1 MTTEPGAMD
10 SRRRR
15 AARERHRL
23 DVLYE
28 VTRRLATVDETDAML
43 SLIINEAARL
53 LDVEASGLRLVERG
67 ELVVRA
73 CTDSAVDLMSRT
85 RLKIGESLSGL
96 VLARG
101 EPLIVADLVEDTRYD
116 PAHRQAAA
124 ALGFHGYLAVPLR
137 TDTAVIGVLNLYSK
151 ERRHFSEDDVQLA
164 SALADQASLAIIK
177 DRLLRKAQDRAAHL
191 QALVRLSQT
200 VSSSLDTDQV
210 LAAIARAAAD
220 LMAVPA
226 VVVWVADEAQRTL
239 TARAF
244 SDDALAAD
252 HPMTDMSFGDG
263 VMGWA
268 ATHRRVLDVPDL
280 FADGRVRALDWV
292 RRHGLRSGTFLPI
305 VFHETVLG
313 VLALLTTEPQPRDAD
328 ARDLL
333 DGFVAQAAVAIRN
346 ARLYEQVRA
355 AHERQ
360 ERRAR
365 DLDLLTQMAEVLQAC
380 MTEDEAYA
388 LIAKVA
394 GQLFAEDQGAI
405 FVTSA
410 SRNLVEARSSWGG
423 FPTAERGLFKPDD
436 CWALRR
442 GRLHGAGDTATSVPC
457 EHLPRPVPAG
467 SLCVPLAAQGELLGV
482 LYLGRQAAAA
492 DGGQSMD
499 AERRQLA
506 QTVAEQLGLAM
517 GNLKLREM
525 LRNQSIRDP
534 LTGLFNR
541 RYMEETLERELRRAE
556 RSKHALCVAMLDLDH
571 FKEFNDTFGHEAGD
585 VLLSE
590 LGRLLRAVVR
600 GGDVACRYGGEEFVL
615 IMPELAADAAEGRLD
630 AIRQAVK
637 RLYIT
642 HRGRSIPAVAVSGG
656 IATFPEHGAAADE
669 LLRVADAALYRAKG
683 DGRDRFVMGSS

>member
-1 MTTEPGAMD
+1 MTTATGAMD

-53 LDVEASGLRLVERG
+53 LDVEASGLRLVEG
-67 ELVVRA
+67 DELVVRA
-73 CTDSAVDLMSRT
+73 CTESAADLMSRT

-124 ALGFHGYLAVPLR
+124 AQGFHGFLAVPLR

-151 ERRHFSEDDVQLA
+151 ERRHFSKDDVQLA

-177 DRLLRKAQDRAAHL
+177 DRLLRKAEDRAAHL

-244 SDDALAAD
+244 SDDGLAAD
-252 HPMTDMSFGDG
+252 HPMTEMSFGDG
-263 VMGWA
+263 VVGWA

-280 FADGRVRALDWV
+280 VADGRMRTLDWV
-292 RRHGLRSGTFLPI
+292 RRHELRSGTFLPI

-313 VLALLTTEPQPRDAD
+313 VLALLAAEPQPRDAD

-355 AHERQ
+355 AHQRQ

-467 SLCVPLAAQGELLGV
+467 SLCVPLAAQGELLGI
-482 LYLGRQAAAA
+482 LYLGRQAEAEGAA
-492 DGGQSMD
+492 SMD

-556 RSKHALCVAMLDLDH
+556 RGKRPLCVAMLDIDH

-590 LGRLLRAVVR
+590 LGRLLRATIR
-600 GGDVACRYGGEEFVL
+600 SGDVACRYGGEEFFL
-615 IMPELAADAAEGRLD
+615 IMPELGTGDAERRLD
-630 AIRQAVK
+630 EIRQAVK

-642 HRGRSIPAVAVSGG
+642 YRGQSIPGVTVSAG
-656 IATFPEHGAAADE
+656 IATFPEHGNAGDE
-669 LLRVADAALYRAKG
+669 LVRIADAALYRAKAA
-683 DGRDRFVMGSS
+683 GRDRLVMGTP

>member
-1 MTTEPGAMD
+1 MTKKPTVTDPP
-10 SRRRR
+10 RRRT
-15 AARERHRL
+15 ARERHRL

-53 LDVEASGLRLVERG
+53 LDVEASGLRMVERD

-73 CTDSAVDLMSRT
+73 RTDSAADLMSRT

-101 EPLIVADLVEDTRYD
+101 EPVVVADLVEDTRYD
-116 PAHRQAAA
+116 PAHKRAATEH
-124 ALGFHGYLAVPLR
+124 GFHGFLGVPLR
-137 TDTAVIGVLNLYSK
+137 TGPAIIGVLNLYSK

-164 SALADQASLAIIK
+164 CALADQASLAITK
-177 DRLLRKAQDRAAHL
+177 DRLLRKAEDRATHL
-191 QALVRLSQT
+191 QALVHLSQT

-210 LAAIARAAAD
+210 LATIARAAAD
-220 LMAVPA
+220 LMVVPA

-244 SDDALAAD
+244 SDEALAAD
-252 HPMTDMSFGDG
+252 HPMTEMSFGDG

-280 FADGRVRALDWV
+280 VADGRVRAIEWV
-292 RRHGLRSGTFLPI
+292 RHHGLRSGTFLPI
-305 VFHETVLG
+305 VFRDTVLG
-313 VLALLTTEPQPRDAD
+313 VLALLATEPQPRDD
-328 ARDLL
+328 DSRDLL

-346 ARLYEQVRA
+346 ARLYEQVRS

-365 DLDLLTQMAEVLQAC
+365 DLGLLTQMAEVLQAC
-380 MTEDEAYA
+380 MNEDEAYA
-388 LIAKVA
+388 LVAKVA
-394 GQLFAEDQGAI
+394 GQLFAEDHGAV

-410 SRNLVEARSSWGG
+410 SRNLVEVRSSWGG
-423 FPTAERGLFKPDD
+423 FPTAECGLFKPDE

-442 GRLHGAGDTATSVPC
+442 GRIHSAGDTATSVPC

-482 LYLGRQAAAA
+482 LYLGRQTTSDGTASTA
-492 DGGQSMD
+492 D
-499 AERRQLA
+499 ERRQLA

-517 GNLKLREM
+517 ANLKLREM

-556 RSKHALCVAMLDLDH
+556 RGQRPLCVAMLDLDH
-571 FKEFNDTFGHEAGD
+571 FKEFNDTFGHEIGD

-590 LGRLLRAVVR
+590 LGRLLRATIR
-600 GGDVACRYGGEEFVL
+600 SGDVACRYGGEEFVL
-615 IMPELAADAAEGRLD
+615 IMPELAADGAQRRLEE
-630 AIRQAVK
+630 ICHAVK

-642 HRGRSIPAVAVSGG
+642 HRGQSIGAVTVSGG
-656 IATFPEHGAAADE
+656 IATFPEHGTAADE
-669 LLRVADAALYRAKG
+669 LIRVADAALYRAKAV
-683 DGRDRFVMGSS
+683 GRDRLVMGTP

>member
-1 MTTEPGAMD
+1 M
-10 SRRRR
+10 
-15 AARERHRL
+15 
-23 DVLYE
+23 
-28 VTRRLATVDETDAML
+28 
-43 SLIINEAARL
+43 
-53 LDVEASGLRLVERG
+53 
-67 ELVVRA
+67 
-73 CTDSAVDLMSRT
+73 
-85 RLKIGESLSGL
+85 
-96 VLARG
+96 
-101 EPLIVADLVEDTRYD
+101 
-116 PAHRQAAA
+116 
-124 ALGFHGYLAVPLR
+124 
-137 TDTAVIGVLNLYSK
+137 
-151 ERRHFSEDDVQLA
+151 
-164 SALADQASLAIIK
+164 
-177 DRLLRKAQDRAAHL
+177 
-191 QALVRLSQT
+191 RLSQT

-244 SDDALAAD
+244 SDEALASD
-252 HPMTDMSFGDG
+252 HPMTEMNFGDG
-263 VMGWA
+263 VIGWA

-280 FADGRVRALDWV
+280 VADGRVRALDWV
-292 RRHGLRSGTFLPI
+292 RHHGLRSGTFLPI

-313 VLALLTTEPQPRDAD
+313 VLALLATEPQPRDAD

-333 DGFVAQAAVAIRN
+333 DGFVAQAALAIRN

-394 GQLFAEDQGAI
+394 GQLFAEDEGAI

-423 FPTAERGLFKPDD
+423 FPTAQRGLFKPDD

-467 SLCVPLAAQGELLGV
+467 SLCVPLAAQGELLGI
-482 LYLGRQAAAA
+482 LYLGRQAAAEGA
-492 DGGQSMD
+492 ASMD

-534 LTGLFNR
+534 LTGVFNR

-556 RSKHALCVAMLDLDH
+556 RTQRPLCVAMLDLDH

-590 LGRLLRAVVR
+590 LGRLLRATIR
-600 GGDVACRYGGEEFVL
+600 SGDVACRYGGEEFFL
-615 IMPELAADAAEGRLD
+615 IMPELGVSDAERRLD
-630 AIRQAVK
+630 EIRQAVK

-642 HRGRSIPAVAVSGG
+642 YRGQSIPGVTMSAG
-656 IATFPEHGAAADE
+656 IATFPEHGNAGDE
-669 LLRVADAALYRAKG
+669 LVRIADAALYRAKAA
-683 DGRDRFVMGSS
+683 GRDRLVMGTA

>member
-1 MTTEPGAMD
+1 MTTERGAID

-15 AARERHRL
+15 AGRERHRL

-53 LDVEASGLRLVERG
+53 LDVEATGLRLVEG
-67 ELVVRA
+67 DELVLRA
-73 CTDSAVDLMSRT
+73 CTDSAADLMSRT
-85 RLKIGESLSGL
+85 RLHIGESLSGL

-101 EPLIVADLVEDTRYD
+101 EPVMVPDLLEDTRYD
-116 PAHRQAAA
+116 PAHRQAATEH
-124 ALGFHGYLAVPLR
+124 GFHGFLAVPLR
-137 TDTAVIGVLNLYSK
+137 TDTAIIGVLNLYSK
-151 ERRHFSEDDVQLA
+151 QRRHFSADEVQLA
-164 SALADQASLAIIK
+164 SALADQASLAINK

-200 VSSSLDTDQV
+200 VSSSLDTDHV
-210 LAAIARAAAD
+210 LATIARAAAD

-226 VVVWVADEAQRTL
+226 VVVWVADEAQRAL
-239 TARAF
+239 TAQAF
-244 SDDALAAD
+244 SDEELAAD
-252 HPMTDMSFGDG
+252 HPMTEMGFGDG
-263 VMGWA
+263 VVGWVA
-268 ATHRRVLDVPDL
+268 AHRRVLDIPDL
-280 FADGRVRALDWV
+280 TADARNRTLDWV
-292 RRHGLRSGTFLPI
+292 RHHGLRSGTFLPV
-305 VFHETVLG
+305 VFHDTVLG
-313 VLALLTTEPQPRDAD
+313 VLALLAREPRPRDAD
-328 ARDLL
+328 VRDLL

-346 ARLYEQVRA
+346 ARLYEQVRS
-355 AHERQ
+355 AHQRQ
-360 ERRAR
+360 ERRAH

-423 FPTAERGLFKPDD
+423 FPTEAYGLFKPDD
-436 CWALRR
+436 CWGLRR
-442 GRLHGAGDTATSVPC
+442 GRIHGAGDTATSVPC
-457 EHLPRPVPAG
+457 EHLPHPVPAG

-482 LYLGRQAAAA
+482 LYLGRQAAGEGAA
-492 DGGQSMD
+492 SM
-499 AERRQLA
+499 AGERRQLA
-506 QTVAEQLGLAM
+506 QTVAEQLGLAI

-534 LTGLFNR
+534 LTGLYNR

-556 RSKHALCVAMLDLDH
+556 RGQRPLCVAMLDLDH

-590 LGRLLRAVVR
+590 LGRLLRATIR
-600 GGDVACRYGGEEFVL
+600 SGDVACRYGGEEFVL
-615 IMPELAADAAEGRLD
+615 IMPELPAEIAEQRFD
-630 AIRQAVK
+630 DIRQAVK
-637 RLYIT
+637 RMYIT
-642 HRGRSIPAVAVSGG
+642 YRGQSVPAVTVSAG

-669 LLRVADAALYRAKG
+669 LVRVADAALYRAKAG
-683 DGRDRFVMGSS
+683 GRDRLMMGSA